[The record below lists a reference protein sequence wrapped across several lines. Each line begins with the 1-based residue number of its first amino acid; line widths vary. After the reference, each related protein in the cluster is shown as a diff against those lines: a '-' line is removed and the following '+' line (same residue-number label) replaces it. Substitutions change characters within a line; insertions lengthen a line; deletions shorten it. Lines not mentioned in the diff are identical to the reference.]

1 VETERVAWTL
11 DARMPLVVTEGE
23 AELAAVLATGPKA
36 AVLAEA
42 PPPPLPEGA
51 VALAGFDPFMPHAV
65 ACACCGG
72 RSPAAAAL
80 DRLFQAR
87 VRNQCPWFE
96 RVVALAET
104 AGARAA
110 IAAALR
116 EDAVTAARFRAVDGP
131 VNRPHP
137 NPPPPAGEGGGCA

>member
-11 DARMPLVVTEGE
+11 DARIPLLVTEGE
-23 AELAAVLATGPKA
+23 AELATALAQGPQA

-42 PPPPLPEGA
+42 PPPPLPTGA
-51 VALAGFDPFMPHAV
+51 VALASFDPFMPHAV

-72 RSPAAAAL
+72 RPPAAAAL

-87 VRNQCPWFE
+87 VRNQCPWFD

-104 AGARAA
+104 VEARAA

-116 EDAVTAARFRAVDGP
+116 EDAVTAARFRAVHVP
-131 VNRPHP
+131 ANHPHP
-137 NPPPPAGEGGGCA
+137 SPPPPAGEEGPA

>member
-1 VETERVAWTL
+1 MAWNL
-11 DARMPLVVTEGE
+11 DARIPLVTVPDE
-23 AELAAVLATGPKA
+23 AALVAALAGGKPA

-42 PPPPLPEGA
+42 PPPAAPAGA
-51 VALAGFDPFMPHAV
+51 VALVSFDLTGPSHAV
-65 ACACCGG
+65 GCACCAG

-87 VRNQCPWFE
+87 VRGACGWFD

-104 AGARAA
+104 EAARAE

-116 EDAVTAARFRAVDGP
+116 EDAVTAARFRSA
-131 VNRPHP
+131 
-137 NPPPPAGEGGGCA
+137 